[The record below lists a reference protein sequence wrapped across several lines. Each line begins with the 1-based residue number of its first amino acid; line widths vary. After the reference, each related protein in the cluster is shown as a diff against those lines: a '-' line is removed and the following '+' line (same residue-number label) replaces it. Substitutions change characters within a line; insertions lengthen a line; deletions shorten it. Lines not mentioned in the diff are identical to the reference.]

1 MTNNQQ
7 VFKFGGASIK
17 DAPAIIN
24 VGEILKTYASETILI
39 VISAIGK
46 TTNALERLVDAHAK
60 QDGTAIELW
69 EAIKQDHYQILHD
82 LLKDQNHEAFV
93 SLNDAFVEVEWILEE
108 EPYENYDYLYDQIIP
123 IGELAASIIVAAY
136 LNHIGLS
143 THWTDARDVILTDDI
158 FREGWVQWEETKLRY
173 DVNVAPLLAQ
183 GGFVLTQGFIAS
195 TTENFSITL
204 GREGSDY
211 TAAIF
216 SFCMDAER
224 MTIWKDV
231 PGVLTADPRVF
242 NDVIKLDRLSYREAI
257 EMTYYGSK
265 VIHPKTIKPL
275 QNKNIPLHVKSFL
288 DPSGAGTIISTEVID
303 NSPPIVALE
312 NEQALLQ
319 IATKDF
325 SFVAEHHLS
334 NLMQKIANL
343 RLQVN
348 LMQNTAISFN
358 VCVNDTDNKVDR
370 FVEDISNE
378 FNVTMERN
386 LELITIRHYNQATL
400 DSLRGDKMVLVEE
413 RIKGTVQMVVKSV
426 PILKRK
432 A

>member
-82 LLKDQNHEAFV
+82 LLKDQNYEAFV

-288 DPSGAGTIISTEVID
+288 DPSGAGTIISSEVID
-303 NSPPIVALE
+303 NYPPIVALE

-370 FVEDISNE
+370 FVEDISDE

>member
-1 MTNNQQ
+1 MNNNQQ

-46 TTNALERLVDAHAK
+46 TTNALEKLVDAHAK
-60 QDGTAIELW
+60 QDGTAGELW

-82 LLKDQNHEAFV
+82 LLKDQTHEAFV

-158 FREGWVQWEETKLRY
+158 FREGWVQWEETKVRF
-173 DVNVAPLLAQ
+173 DVNVAPLLTQ

-242 NDVIKLDRLSYREAI
+242 KDVIKLDRLSYREAI

-288 DPSGAGTIISTEVID
+288 DPAGAGTIISSEVID
-303 NSPPIVALE
+303 SYPPIVALE

-358 VCVNDTDNKVDR
+358 VCVNDIDNKVDR
-370 FVEDISNE
+370 FIEDISNE
-378 FNVTMERN
+378 FNVTLERN